1 VFHCVSYAFAGKLPA
16 VILNQ
21 LFKIIDINCCCE
33 KWPLICNGSSHGG
46 LNPHSAAESLPSP
59 GFSHGRILWITR
71 EGRKGEAMEKAMEAR
86 VLLVDDEE
94 DFLET
99 LSSRLELRGL
109 KVSAVTSGEQAVSE
123 AKQQEYDAIVVDLS
137 MPGIDGLETLKRI
150 KADNPNAEIIMLT
163 GQASVQSGVEAM
175 KLGAG
180 DFLQK
185 PVELSELM
193 AKIGEAKSKKM
204 LVLQKQSQEEVRKIL
219 QSKSW

>member
-1 VFHCVSYAFAGKLPA
+1 MAKAEPVVSENTLK
-16 VILNQ
+16 
-21 LFKIIDINCCCE
+21 E
-33 KWPLICNGSSHGG
+33 KH
-46 LNPHSAAESLPSP
+46 
-59 GFSHGRILWITR
+59 
-71 EGRKGEAMEKAMEAR
+71 MEKEVAAK
-86 VLLVDDEE
+86 VLLVDDEQ

-99 LSSRLELRGL
+99 LSSRLEMRGL
-109 KVSAVTSGEQAVSE
+109 KVSAVTSGEQAITE
-123 AKQQEYDAIVVDLS
+123 AKQQDYDAIVVDLA

-204 LVLQKQSQEEVRKIL
+204 LVLQKQSQDELRKIL
-219 QSKSW
+219 KSKSW

>member
-1 VFHCVSYAFAGKLPA
+1 
-16 VILNQ
+16 
-21 LFKIIDINCCCE
+21 
-33 KWPLICNGSSHGG
+33 
-46 LNPHSAAESLPSP
+46 
-59 GFSHGRILWITR
+59 
-71 EGRKGEAMEKAMEAR
+71 MEKEIAAK

-109 KVSAVTSGEQAVSE
+109 KVSAVTSGEQAVTE
-123 AKQQEYDAIVVDLS
+123 AKEQEYDAIVVDLS

-163 GQASVQSGVEAM
+163 GHGSVQSGVEAM

-193 AKIGEAKSKKM
+193 EKIGEAQHKKM
-204 LVLQKQSQEEVRKIL
+204 LVLQKKSQEELRKIL

>member
-1 VFHCVSYAFAGKLPA
+1 
-16 VILNQ
+16 
-21 LFKIIDINCCCE
+21 
-33 KWPLICNGSSHGG
+33 
-46 LNPHSAAESLPSP
+46 
-59 GFSHGRILWITR
+59 
-71 EGRKGEAMEKAMEAR
+71 MEKAMEAK

-94 DFLET
+94 DFLAT
-99 LSSRLELRGL
+99 LSNRLELRGL
-109 KVSAVTSGEQAVSE
+109 KVSAVTSGEQAIRE

-163 GQASVQSGVEAM
+163 GHGSVQSGVEAM

-193 AKIGEAKSKKM
+193 NKIGEAKDKRM
-204 LVLQKQSQEEVRKIL
+204 LVLQKQSQEELRKIL

>member
-1 VFHCVSYAFAGKLPA
+1 
-16 VILNQ
+16 
-21 LFKIIDINCCCE
+21 
-33 KWPLICNGSSHGG
+33 
-46 LNPHSAAESLPSP
+46 
-59 GFSHGRILWITR
+59 
-71 EGRKGEAMEKAMEAR
+71 MEKEMEAR

-99 LSSRLELRGL
+99 LSSRLEMRGL
-109 KVSAVTSGEQAVSE
+109 KVSAVTSGEQAVVE
-123 AKQQEYDAIVVDLS
+123 AKEQDYDAIVVDLA

-185 PVELSELM
+185 PVELSELLS
-193 AKIGEAKSKKM
+193 KIGEAKHKKM
-204 LVLQKQSQEEVRKIL
+204 LVLQEKSQEELRKIIK
-219 QSKSW
+219 SKSW

>member
-1 VFHCVSYAFAGKLPA
+1 
-16 VILNQ
+16 
-21 LFKIIDINCCCE
+21 
-33 KWPLICNGSSHGG
+33 
-46 LNPHSAAESLPSP
+46 
-59 GFSHGRILWITR
+59 
-71 EGRKGEAMEKAMEAR
+71 MEKETEAK
-86 VLLVDDEE
+86 VLLVDDEQE
-94 DFLET
+94 FLET

-109 KVSAVTSGEQAVSE
+109 KVSAVTSGEQAITE
-123 AKQQEYDAIVVDLS
+123 AKQQDFDAIIVDLS

-163 GQASVQSGVEAM
+163 GHASVQSGIEAM

-193 AKIGEAKSKKM
+193 EKIGEAKDKKM
-204 LVLQKQSQEEVRKIL
+204 LVLQKQSQEELRKIL

>member
-1 VFHCVSYAFAGKLPA
+1 
-16 VILNQ
+16 
-21 LFKIIDINCCCE
+21 
-33 KWPLICNGSSHGG
+33 
-46 LNPHSAAESLPSP
+46 
-59 GFSHGRILWITR
+59 
-71 EGRKGEAMEKAMEAR
+71 MEKEIAAK

-99 LSSRLELRGL
+99 LSSRLEMRGL
-109 KVSAVTSGEQAVSE
+109 KVSAVTSGEQAVTE
-123 AKQQEYDAIVVDLS
+123 AKEQEYDAIVVDLS

-163 GQASVQSGVEAM
+163 GHASVQSGVEAM

-193 AKIGEAKSKKM
+193 AKIGEAKNKKM
-204 LVLQKQSQEEVRKIL
+204 LVLQKQSQEELRKIL

>member
-1 VFHCVSYAFAGKLPA
+1 MDKE
-16 VILNQ
+16 I
-21 LFKIIDINCCCE
+21 
-33 KWPLICNGSSHGG
+33 
-46 LNPHSAAESLPSP
+46 
-59 GFSHGRILWITR
+59 
-71 EGRKGEAMEKAMEAR
+71 EAR
-86 VLLVDDEE
+86 VLLVDDEK

-99 LSSRLELRGL
+99 LSSRLEVRGL
-109 KVSAVTSGEQAVSE
+109 KVSAVTSGEQAIAE
-123 AKQQEYDAIVVDLS
+123 AKQQDYDAIIVDLS

-163 GQASVQSGVEAM
+163 GHGSVQSGVEAM

-193 AKIGEAKSKKM
+193 NKIGEAKDKKM
-204 LVLQKQSQEEVRKIL
+204 LVLQKQSQEELRKIL

>member
-1 VFHCVSYAFAGKLPA
+1 
-16 VILNQ
+16 
-21 LFKIIDINCCCE
+21 
-33 KWPLICNGSSHGG
+33 
-46 LNPHSAAESLPSP
+46 
-59 GFSHGRILWITR
+59 
-71 EGRKGEAMEKAMEAR
+71 MEKELEAK
-86 VLLVDDEE
+86 VLLVDDEQ

-99 LSSRLELRGL
+99 LSNRLEMRGL

-123 AKQQEYDAIVVDLS
+123 AKTQDYDAIVVDLS

-163 GQASVQSGVEAM
+163 GHGSIQSGVEAM

-193 AKIGEAKSKKM
+193 DKIGEAKSKKM
-204 LVLQKQSQEEVRKIL
+204 LVLQQQSQEELRKIIK
-219 QSKSW
+219 SKSW

>member
-1 VFHCVSYAFAGKLPA
+1 MD
-16 VILNQ
+16 Q
-21 LFKIIDINCCCE
+21 E
-33 KWPLICNGSSHGG
+33 
-46 LNPHSAAESLPSP
+46 
-59 GFSHGRILWITR
+59 
-71 EGRKGEAMEKAMEAR
+71 MEAK
-86 VLLVDDEE
+86 VLLVDDEQ

-99 LSSRLELRGL
+99 LSSRLEMRGL
-109 KVSAVTSGEQAVSE
+109 KVSAVTSGEQAIAE
-123 AKQQEYDAIVVDLS
+123 AREQEYDAIVVDLS

-163 GQASVQSGVEAM
+163 GHGSVASGVEAM

-193 AKIGEAKSKKM
+193 SKIGEAKGKRM
-204 LVLQKQSQEEVRKIL
+204 LVLQKQSQEELRKIL

>member
-1 VFHCVSYAFAGKLPA
+1 MD
-16 VILNQ
+16 Q
-21 LFKIIDINCCCE
+21 E
-33 KWPLICNGSSHGG
+33 
-46 LNPHSAAESLPSP
+46 
-59 GFSHGRILWITR
+59 
-71 EGRKGEAMEKAMEAR
+71 MEAK
-86 VLLVDDEE
+86 VLLVDDEQ

-99 LSSRLELRGL
+99 LSSRLEMRGL
-109 KVSAVTSGEQAVSE
+109 KVSAVTSGEQAIAE
-123 AKQQEYDAIVVDLS
+123 AKEQEYDAIVVDLS

-163 GQASVQSGVEAM
+163 GHGSIQSGVEAM

-204 LVLQKQSQEEVRKIL
+204 LVLQKQSQEELRKIVK
-219 QSKSW
+219 SKSW

>member
-1 VFHCVSYAFAGKLPA
+1 
-16 VILNQ
+16 
-21 LFKIIDINCCCE
+21 
-33 KWPLICNGSSHGG
+33 
-46 LNPHSAAESLPSP
+46 
-59 GFSHGRILWITR
+59 
-71 EGRKGEAMEKAMEAR
+71 MEKEMEAK
-86 VLLVDDEE
+86 VLLVDDEQ

-99 LSSRLELRGL
+99 LSSRLEMRGL
-109 KVSAVTSGEQAVSE
+109 KVSAVTSGEQAIVE
-123 AKQQEYDAIVVDLS
+123 AKEQDYDAIVVDLA

-193 AKIGEAKSKKM
+193 SKIGEAKNKKM
-204 LVLQKQSQEEVRKIL
+204 LVLQEKSQEELRQIIK
-219 QSKSW
+219 SKGW

>member
-1 VFHCVSYAFAGKLPA
+1 
-16 VILNQ
+16 
-21 LFKIIDINCCCE
+21 
-33 KWPLICNGSSHGG
+33 
-46 LNPHSAAESLPSP
+46 
-59 GFSHGRILWITR
+59 
-71 EGRKGEAMEKAMEAR
+71 MEKEMEAK
-86 VLLVDDEE
+86 VLLVDDEQ

-99 LSSRLELRGL
+99 LSNRLEMRGL
-109 KVSAVTSGEQAVSE
+109 KVSAVTSGEQAISE
-123 AKQQEYDAIVVDLS
+123 AKQQDYDAIVVDLA

-193 AKIGEAKSKKM
+193 TKIGEAKSKKM

>member
-1 VFHCVSYAFAGKLPA
+1 MDKEL
-16 VILNQ
+16 
-21 LFKIIDINCCCE
+21 
-33 KWPLICNGSSHGG
+33 
-46 LNPHSAAESLPSP
+46 
-59 GFSHGRILWITR
+59 
-71 EGRKGEAMEKAMEAR
+71 EAK

-99 LSSRLELRGL
+99 LSSRLEIRGL
-109 KVSAVTSGEQAVSE
+109 KVSAVTSGEQAVAE
-123 AKQQEYDAIVVDLS
+123 AKQQDYDAIIVDLS

-150 KADNPNAEIIMLT
+150 KEDNPDAEIIMLT

-193 AKIGEAKSKKM
+193 SKIGEAKDKKM
-204 LVLQKQSQEEVRKIL
+204 LVLQKKSQDELRKIIKT
-219 QSKSW
+219 KSW